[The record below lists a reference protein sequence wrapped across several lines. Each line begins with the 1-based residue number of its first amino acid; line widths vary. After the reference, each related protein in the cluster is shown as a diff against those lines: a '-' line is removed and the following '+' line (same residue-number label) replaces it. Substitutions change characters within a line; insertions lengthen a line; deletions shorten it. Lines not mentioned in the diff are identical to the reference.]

1 MRIHTIAFSLTVGFI
16 WAAAVFFVAV
26 AHLVWPNYGN
36 AFLELT
42 ASIYP
47 GYHPGSSIGSVIIGT
62 LYGFVD
68 GAIGGAVFAWLYNF
82 LARRLSGRT
91 A

>member
-1 MRIHTIAFSLTVGFI
+1 MRFHITALSLAAGLI
-16 WAAAVFFVAV
+16 WGAVIFFVAV
-26 AHLVWPNYGN
+26 ANLVWPNYGH

-47 GYHPGSSIGSVIIGT
+47 GYHPSSSIGSVIVGT
-62 LYGFVD
+62 IYGFVD
-68 GAIGGAVFAWLYNF
+68 GAIGGAVFAWLYNL
-82 LARRLSGRT
+82 LAHRLASGK

>member
-1 MRIHTIAFSLTVGFI
+1 MRLHVTAMSFTLGFI
-16 WAAAVFFVAV
+16 WGAAIFIVAAAN
-26 AHLVWPNYGN
+26 LIWPNYGQ

-42 ASIYP
+42 SSIYP
-47 GYHPGSSIGSVIIGT
+47 GYNPNSGIASVFIGT
-62 LYGFVD
+62 LYGAMD

-82 LARRLSGRT
+82 FVNRLQSGT